1 MTELDDFRREIDAID
16 DEILA
21 LLGKRFAVVRRVAD
35 YKAPRGIPAIIPE
48 RIEAVREGCA
58 RRGARLGLDPDFLRV
73 LYSLIIDE
81 ACRLEEELI
90 AGAPGSENSPDGA
103 ARSASRARRNR
114 RL

>member
-16 DEILA
+16 DDILA

-35 YKAPRGIPAIIPE
+35 YKGPRGIPAIIPE

-58 RRGARLGLDPDFLRV
+58 RRGARLGVDADFLRV

-81 ACRLEEELI
+81 ACRIEEERI
-90 AGAPGSENSPDGA
+90 AELPDQARPA
-103 ARSASRARRNR
+103 ARTKPSGV
-114 RL
+114 